1 MCEMVKKACLCVDV
15 VKEFLEENSL
25 QDIMLSTQS
34 TCDGPVHRGHLEK
47 NKTIGLTEC
56 IPV

>member
-1 MCEMVKKACLCVDV
+1 MVEKACLCVDV

-34 TCDGPVHRGHLEK
+34 TCDGPVHHGHLEK
-47 NKTIGLTEC
+47 IKPSG
-56 IPV
+56 